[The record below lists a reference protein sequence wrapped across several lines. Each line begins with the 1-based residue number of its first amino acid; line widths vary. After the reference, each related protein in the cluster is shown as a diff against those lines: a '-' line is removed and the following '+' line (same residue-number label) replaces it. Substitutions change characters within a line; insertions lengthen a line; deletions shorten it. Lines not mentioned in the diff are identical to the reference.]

1 MSIKLKVL
9 VVAGDGI
16 GPEVTNEA
24 VRVLRSVAEMGG
36 YDFEF
41 REALIGGV
49 AIKKEGSPL
58 PSSTLNA
65 ALESDAVLLGAVGG
79 NEFNSLPPNKRPEA
93 GLLQLRQALGG
104 FANLRPSFAWP
115 ALAQNSPLKAEV
127 VNGTDILFVRELLG
141 GLYFGEPRA
150 WDKDTGAAWNTMR
163 YTRDEVIRVARVAF
177 ELAQARRKKL
187 TSVDKANVL
196 EVSQLWRATVT
207 ELAAQYPDVTLEHQY
222 VDACAMHLMN
232 TPRNFDVVLT
242 ENLFGDI
249 LSDEAAV
256 ITGSLGMLPSATI
269 GGAVNLY
276 EPVHGSAPDIAGK
289 GIANP
294 LGAILTAAMV
304 LRHSAKLE
312 EDAKAVETAVRTV
325 LEQGY
330 RTADLVRGQK
340 GVSTQE
346 MGAQVHQMSPPP
358 WLDGPLRNLPPHPC
372 QPPRMRVMAS
382 PTAPRRPFSTSRA
395 RCSAST
401 RIPTCPPMS

>member
-1 MSIKLKVL
+1 MKLKVL

-16 GPEVTNEA
+16 GPEVTGEA
-24 VRVLRSVAEMGG
+24 VRILRSVAELGG

-41 REALIGGV
+41 KEALIGGV
-49 AIKKEGSPL
+49 AIKQHGSPL
-58 PSSTLNA
+58 PASTLDT

-79 NEFNSLPPNKRPEA
+79 NEFNSLPPDRRPEA

-115 ALAQNSPLKAEV
+115 ALASNSPLRAEV
-127 VNGTDILFVRELLG
+127 VDGADILFVRELLG
-141 GLYFGEPRA
+141 GLYFGEPRS
-150 WDKDTGAAWNTMR
+150 WDREAGSAWNTMR
-163 YTRDEVIRVARVAF
+163 YTRDEVIRVAHVAF
-177 ELAQARRKKL
+177 ELAGARRKKV

-207 ELAAQYPDVTLEHQY
+207 EVAKQYPDITLEHQY

-269 GGAVNLY
+269 GGAINLY

-289 GIANP
+289 GLANP
-294 LGAILTAAMV
+294 LGAILTAAML

-312 EDAKAVETAVRTV
+312 QDATAVETAVRKV
-325 LEQGY
+325 LEQGH
-330 RTADLVRGQK
+330 RTADLVRGQQ
-340 GVSTQE
+340 GLSTQE
-346 MGAQVHQMSPPP
+346 MGKLVHQSLNEMI
-358 WLDGPLRNLPPHPC
+358 D
-372 QPPRMRVMAS
+372 
-382 PTAPRRPFSTSRA
+382 RRQA
-395 RCSAST
+395 MHAV
-401 RIPTCPPMS
+401 

>member
-1 MSIKLKVL
+1 MKLKL
-9 VVAGDGI
+9 LIVAGDGI
-16 GPEVTNEA
+16 GPEVTEEA
-24 VRVLRSVAEMGG
+24 VRVLRAVADAGA

-58 PSSTLNA
+58 PASTLDA

-79 NEFNSLPPNKRPEA
+79 NEFNSLPPDKRPEA

-115 ALAQNSPLKAEV
+115 ALAQNSPLKAQV
-127 VNGTDILFVRELLG
+127 VEGANILFVRELLG
-141 GLYFGEPRA
+141 GLYFGEPRT
-150 WDKDTGAAWNTMR
+150 WDKEAGAAWNTMR
-163 YTRDEVIRVARVAF
+163 YTRDEVARVAHMAF
-177 ELAQARRKKL
+177 ELAATRRKKV

-196 EVSQLWRATVT
+196 EVSQLWRATVSEVAT
-207 ELAAQYPDVTLEHQY
+207 QYPQIALEHQY

-304 LRHSAKLE
+304 LRYSGRLE
-312 EDAKAVETAVRTV
+312 EDAQAVESAVQSV

-330 RTADLVRGQK
+330 RTADLVRGEQ
-340 GVSTQE
+340 GISTGE
-346 MGAQVHQMSPPP
+346 MGRQVHQA
-358 WLDGPLRNLPPHPC
+358 LGELID
-372 QPPRMRVMAS
+372 
-382 PTAPRRPFSTSRA
+382 RRQA
-395 RCSAST
+395 LHAV
-401 RIPTCPPMS
+401 